1 MLTVLVLDTP
11 EAPPVRRLRWLGL
24 IRPRLLPAREALPE
38 AEPRTIVIRFPVERL
53 PGARSRDDGK
63 GAA

>member
-1 MLTVLVLDTP
+1 MLTVLDRP
-11 EAPPVRRLRWLGL
+11 PAPPVRRQLRWLGL
-24 IRPRLLPAREALPE
+24 IRPRLLPAQEALPE